1 MIKEYESR
9 KMMWLDSNYELLSA
23 QGMSSNTA

>member
-1 MIKEYESR
+1 MIKEYENK

-23 QGMSSNTA
+23 QGMNSNAA